1 MTQDYFTMRN
11 EIIDK
16 IIDVVCEDFYA
27 DREAILSKSRRREF
41 VIVRHAIMSICKEFT
56 QVSLKNIGG
65 HFGNRDHSSVLH
77 GLSCTEYLI
86 ETDKV
91 FRQKMS
97 DVKTRV
103 VIALG
108 GEKEEADYLDVET
121 ENILS
126 LTNKIEGKNLEP
138 IEE

>member
-1 MTQDYFTMRN
+1 MSVIEKFTMRN

-27 DREAILSKSRRREF
+27 ERESILSKSRRREF
-41 VIVRHAIMSICKEFT
+41 VIVRHAAMSICKEFT
-56 QVSLKNIGG
+56 HVSLQNIGR
-65 HFGNRDHSSVLH
+65 HFGSRDHSSVLH
-77 GLSCTEYLI
+77 GLNCTSDLI
-86 ETDKV
+86 DSDKV
-91 FRQKMS
+91 FRQKMI

-108 GEKEEADYLDVET
+108 GEKEEPDYLDIET

-126 LTNKIEGKNLEP
+126 LTN
-138 IEE
+138 